1 MRTAIILSGFFFGCN
16 ADFQSTVDEDKALVA
31 EDACESIA
39 RTLSPASAGL
49 TNFFYRDDIVF
60 SVTDGA
66 DTATISLTD
75 SSGVSIEGETW
86 VDDRVAAD
94 EPLRVVFTPTDAL
107 HANTAY
113 SATLA
118 YCAGNPTVDFTTSE
132 LGTPIDGLERISGA
146 VFSMDMSAAKVVQP
160 SGVAQV
166 LLTLLD
172 NDLALRVDGATDDTL
187 DIAVASVRVDDG
199 LQDTCT
205 PTLDFSM
212 PGNFAQA
219 PAFEVGPID
228 VPFDL
233 AGNTVMLYDAHSSA
247 TFASNGTHF
256 AGGRMSGAVDARDVV
271 VALAGQGVLPSENP
285 EALCDLLGDHSLGCS
300 PCRDGE
306 EYCLYLEV
314 ADIQGEKTEVYI
326 EDIDSVDCHADC
338 EDSCENETCEIA
350 EEFAVCAG

>member
-1 MRTAIILSGFFFGCN
+1 MRLAIILSGLFFGCN
-16 ADFQSTVDEDKALVA
+16 NDFHSTTGEDKALVTT
-31 EDACESIA
+31 EACESIA
-39 RTLSPASAGL
+39 RTLSPASAGQ
-49 TNFFYRDDIVF
+49 TNFFYRDNIVF

-66 DTATISLTD
+66 DTALISVTD
-75 SSGVSIEGETW
+75 STGASIDGETW

-94 EPLRVVFTPTDAL
+94 EPLRVVFTPNAPLQASTD
-107 HANTAY
+107 Y
-113 SATLA
+113 SATLD
-118 YCAGNPTVDFTTSE
+118 YCAGSPSVDFRTSD
-132 LGTPIDGLERISGA
+132 LGTPIDGLERIDGA
-146 VFSMDMSAAKVVQP
+146 VYSMDMSAAKVVQP

-187 DIAVASVRVDDG
+187 SLAVASVRVEDG
-199 LQDTCT
+199 RQDTCT

-212 PGNFAQA
+212 PGNFTQA

-233 AGNTVMLYDAHSSA
+233 AGYTVMLYDAHSSA
-247 TFASNGTHF
+247 TFASNGIRF

-271 VALAGQGVLPSENP
+271 VALAGQGVLPSEDP
-285 EALCDLLGDHSLGCS
+285 EALCDLLGEHSLGCS

-314 ADIQGEKTEVYI
+314 ADIEGEKTELYI
-326 EDIDSVDCHADC
+326 EDIDSVDCHVDC
-338 EDSCENETCEIA
+338 EDSCENDTCEIA
-350 EEFAVCAG
+350 EEFEVCAS